1 MGGTTL
7 ARCID
12 PVMALRTY
20 QSWLLLSCAL
30 AIGCQGNASHP
41 STTGAADAGAAEAG
55 ASGGAGGAV
64 STGGTSGGAGG
75 SPAGSDGSGGGA
87 GGGGGALSGEDG
99 GGASAD
105 TGAPA
110 GPIKVLLF
118 NHTAGY
124 GHQSRL
130 TAIPLL
136 MAAAAANNID
146 LDLRYA
152 HATMS
157 GKAPLPE
164 GTNDSAT
171 PPDLSAF
178 TPGGLDRYDV
188 VFFLNT
194 TGNVFQGA
202 DETVHQ
208 QALQDF
214 IDHRHGG
221 FVGAHSAADT
231 YDDTWPWYQNM
242 IGSIYSGHSNVV
254 AGTVRKTPG
263 VTSVI
268 LTEAMVPEPWQRME
282 EWYTYR
288 RDVRQLTGFTALLL
302 ANAPLPTGGVG
313 ERPSAWVHE
322 VPGGGR
328 AFYTGFGHFAAAFQE
343 EAVMRLLMA
352 GVKWAAHRTD

>member
-1 MGGTTL
+1 
-7 ARCID
+7 
-12 PVMALRTY
+12 MALRTY
-20 QSWLLLSCAL
+20 ESWLLLSFAL
-30 AIGCQGNASHP
+30 AIGCQGNASKP
-41 STTGAADAGAAEAG
+41 STTGAAGAGAAEVGAG
-55 ASGGAGGAV
+55 GGAGGA
-64 STGGTSGGAGG
+64 GGTSGGAGG
-75 SPAGSDGSGGGA
+75 STSGGAGGAGGSPAGSGGGA
-87 GGGGGALSGEDG
+87 GREGGAPDGEDG

-105 TGAPA
+105 TGAPG

-152 HATMS
+152 HTTMP

-178 TPGGLDRYDV
+178 TPGGLDGYDV

-202 DETVHQ
+202 DEAVHQ

-214 IDHRHGG
+214 IDQHHGG

-231 YDDTWPWYQNM
+231 YDDSWPWYQDM

-254 AGTVRKTPG
+254 AGTVRKNPG

-268 LTEAMVPEPWQRME
+268 LSEAMVPDPWQRME
-282 EWYTYR
+282 EWYTFG

-313 ERPSAWVHE
+313 ERPSAWLHE

-328 AFYTGFGHFAAAFQE
+328 VFYTGFGHFVAAFQE

>member
-1 MGGTTL
+1 MT
-7 ARCID
+7 
-12 PVMALRTY
+12 LRTY
-20 QSWLLLSCAL
+20 ESWLLLSCAL
-30 AIGCQGNASHP
+30 AIGCQGSAARP
-41 STTGAADAGAAEAG
+41 ATTGAAGAGTAEAG
-55 ASGGAGGAV
+55 AGGDAGGA
-64 STGGTSGGAGG
+64 GGTSGGAGG
-75 SPAGSDGSGGGA
+75 SPAGSGGGA
-87 GGGGGALSGEDG
+87 GGGGGAPSGEGGG
-99 GGASAD
+99 GGASTD
-105 TGAPA
+105 TGAPR

-152 HATMS
+152 HTTMP
-157 GKAPLPE
+157 GRTPLPE

-194 TGNVFQGA
+194 TGNVFQGT
-202 DETVHQ
+202 DEAVHQ

-231 YDDTWPWYQNM
+231 YDDSWPWYQEM

-254 AGTVRKTPG
+254 AGTVRKNPG
-263 VTSVI
+263 AVSVI
-268 LTEAMVPEPWQRME
+268 LSEAMVPDPWQRME
-282 EWYTYR
+282 EWYTFR

-302 ANAPLPTGGVG
+302 ANAPAPTGGLS
-313 ERPSAWVHE
+313 ERPSAWLHE

-328 AFYTGFGHFAAAFQE
+328 AFYTGFGHFADAFKE

-352 GVKWAAHRTD
+352 GVKWAAHRID